1 MANLWE
7 PVMTH
12 NFDSTLFP
20 NLIFILM
27 FLTLFLILC
36 LTTILLVLVF
46 IALCSILLLSV
57 ARLGLMLLDL
67 TTLYCSSWS
76 LMTIFCAC
84 TCFCYFSFCLS
95 ILNALFCSLLLFV
108 AFSESYQKQKQ
119 ANIFR
124 FLMGF
129 SISHSWCSVCFQ
141 FSSKTKNKQHLTKVV
156 QLETRFRWKGHES
169 FSH

>member
-36 LTTILLVLVF
+36 LTTILLVLDF

-84 TCFCYFSFCLS
+84 TCFCYFSFCFS
-95 ILNALFCSLLLFV
+95 ILNALFCSLLLYV

-129 SISHSWCSVCFQ
+129 SISPFMVLGL
-141 FSSKTKNKQHLTKVV
+141 FSFLIKNQKQATFNKSSP
-156 QLETRFRWKGHES
+156 T
-169 FSH
+169 